1 MLLSIAAL
9 FLSLSIC
16 YLLQRSM
23 EFQISYLLQ
32 KRTVRIICAADYRA
46 CSKPLFSKTWHF
58 LDIYSLLSFQVG
70 SFMYLYHHEMI
81 PSFLKTYYNLEVKSI
96 IILLD
101 VPSQTVF
108 MPAEQI
114 LNNLMIILFQGPK
127 LWNYL
132 PDSIIRSNINMIFNI
147 RNLDCKTVVLFSQN
161 RFNVA

>member
-1 MLLSIAAL
+1 
-9 FLSLSIC
+9 
-16 YLLQRSM
+16 
-23 EFQISYLLQ
+23 
-32 KRTVRIICAADYRA
+32 
-46 CSKPLFSKTWHF
+46 
-58 LDIYSLLSFQVG
+58 
-70 SFMYLYHHEMI
+70 MYLYHHEML
-81 PSFLKTYYNLEVKSI
+81 PSFLKTYYNLEVISI

-114 LNNLMIILFQGPK
+114 LNNSMIILFQGPK